1 MVKTKLQKNDIT
13 ILSQEDI
20 EIVKDVISDCMNNLE
35 ETILAGIAVNLRIKF
50 NKDKLED
57 VLKLAEKLVDIS

>member
-1 MVKTKLQKNDIT
+1 MKTKPQKNNIT
-13 ILSQEDI
+13 TLSQEDI

-57 VLKLAEKLVDIS
+57 VLKLAEKLVDMS

>member
-1 MVKTKLQKNDIT
+1 MKKTKPQKNNIT
-13 ILSQEDI
+13 TLFQEDI
-20 EIVKDVISDCMNNLE
+20 EIVKDIISDCMNNLE
-35 ETILAGIAVNLRIKF
+35 DTILAGIAVNLRIKF